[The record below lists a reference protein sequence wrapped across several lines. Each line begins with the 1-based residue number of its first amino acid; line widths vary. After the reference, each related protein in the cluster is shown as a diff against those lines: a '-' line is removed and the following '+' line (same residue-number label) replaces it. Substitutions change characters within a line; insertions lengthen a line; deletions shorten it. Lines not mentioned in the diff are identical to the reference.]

1 MVARWQWQTRLLYSF
16 RFTFNRKFWQVFS
29 WCVIGIEGLVC
40 PFLNYFLWFVV
51 YFCVCVCVWFY
62 CSCWGGEHCNLLA
75 LRLADALNQYFSP
88 GNVILCLAQVLNSCF
103 PTGLGVVRGWL
114 PKRKPRFSYQM
125 MGEWTL
131 RQGKN
136 PYPELQWTDS
146 ADKLADCQAPKYA
159 LGFSNMSTFS

>member
-1 MVARWQWQTRLLYSF
+1 MAIADPPPVFFQVHIQQKVLASLL
-16 RFTFNRKFWQVFS
+16 
-29 WCVIGIEGLVC
+29 LVC
-40 PFLNYFLWFVV
+40 HWHRGARMPIPELFSLVCSFLLL
-51 YFCVCVCVWFY
+51 CVCVCVWFY

-75 LRLADALNQYFSP
+75 LCLADALNQYFSP

-103 PTGLGVVRGWL
+103 PTGFGVVRGWL

-125 MGEWTL
+125 TGEWTL

-146 ADKLADCQAPKYA
+146 ADKLADCQPPKYA